1 MKAATIKK
9 VLILVTI
16 LAVPGFLY
24 YLLQEKGKNRYK
36 TLAYYGTKKQ
46 SGSFHSRRGE
56 KIPDTTY
63 HSVGDFAFINQKND
77 AISIGKINNTLI
89 ILNLFY
95 LHGGFATNTSN
106 SEMSTLYGW
115 YGKNPRIRF
124 LSVSVDPTRDNA
136 SLLDAYAST
145 FKAKAG
151 KWDFL
156 TTTDTSLYAFINE
169 ELLLD
174 VFANKD
180 KIAYSNM
187 FILLDHE
194 RHIRGF
200 YDATNKEAVAKL
212 DDEVKV
218 LMTEELRN
226 LNDGR

>member
-9 VLILVTI
+9 VLILATI

-24 YLLQEKGKNRYK
+24 YLLTQKGKNRYK
-36 TLAYYGTKKQ
+36 TLSYYGTKKL

-63 HSVGDFAFINQKND
+63 HSVGDFKFLNQKND
-77 AISIGKINNTLI
+77 TVSIGAINNSLLI
-89 ILNLFY
+89 VNLFY
-95 LHGGFATNTSN
+95 FHGGYATKTANAAVA
-106 SEMSTLYGW
+106 TLYGW

-124 LSVSVDPTRDNA
+124 LSISVDPTRD
-136 SLLDAYAST
+136 SVKVLDAYASAL
-145 FKAKAG
+145 KAKPG

-156 TTTDTSLYAFINE
+156 TTHDAGLYSFINRE
-169 ELLLD
+169 FLLD
-174 VFANKD
+174 VFADDNKV
-180 KIAYSNM
+180 AYSNM
-187 FILLDHE
+187 LVLLDHE

-212 DDEVKV
+212 DDEIKV

>member
-36 TLAYYGTKKQ
+36 TLAYFGAKKLSGT
-46 SGSFHSRRGE
+46 FHSRRGE

-63 HSVGDFAFINQKND
+63 HSVNDFTFINQKND
-77 AISIGKINNTLI
+77 TVSIGRINNSLI

-106 SEMSTLYGW
+106 KEMAALYGW

-124 LSVSVDPTRDNA
+124 LSISVDPKRDNVL
-136 SLLDAYAST
+136 SLDAYAST
-145 FKAKAG
+145 FNAKAG

-156 TTTDTSLYAFINE
+156 TSSDTSLYTFINK

-174 VFANKD
+174 VFVNKE

-187 FILLDHE
+187 LILLDHE